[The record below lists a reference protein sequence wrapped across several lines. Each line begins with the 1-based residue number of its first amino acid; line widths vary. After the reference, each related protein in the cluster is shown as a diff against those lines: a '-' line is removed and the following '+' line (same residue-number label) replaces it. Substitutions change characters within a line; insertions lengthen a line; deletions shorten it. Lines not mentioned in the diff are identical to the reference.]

1 MTRRLRHWALLGAAG
16 AVALAAGLG
25 FALWDRTPPDASAL
39 LALSLP
45 DTNGT
50 SQSLG
55 QWRGKVLVVNYWA
68 TWCGPCR
75 EEMPEF
81 VRAQRDL
88 GPKGLQIVG
97 IAIDQ
102 KSGAICRRD
111 APTVP
116 SFHAN
121 GRSAHESGSKGSR
134 LRLLAEKFTQ
144 RGKRFQ
150 VIADDFQYR
159 QQRHGK
165 DGARH
170 SPGPSPKNQPNKND
184 QGIER

>member
-1 MTRRLRHWALLGAAG
+1 MTRRMRDWALLGAAG

-25 FALWDRTPPDASAL
+25 FALWNRTPPDASAL

-102 KSGAICRRD
+102 PAKVIEFAKDLGLNYPALIGSYD
-111 APTVP
+111 AVDIAKPLGNRLAALPFTVVLDRT
-116 SFHAN
+116 
-121 GRSAHESGSKGSR
+121 GQVAHTQLGPLKPEQ
-134 LRLLAEKFTQ
+134 LRTIVNALL
-144 RGKRFQ
+144 
-150 VIADDFQYR
+150 
-159 QQRHGK
+159 
-165 DGARH
+165 
-170 SPGPSPKNQPNKND
+170 
-184 QGIER
+184 

>member
-25 FALWDRTPPDASAL
+25 FALWNRTPPDASAL

-102 KSGAICRRD
+102 PAQVLEFAKELGLNYPALIGSYD
-111 APTVP
+111 AVDIAKPLGNRLAALPFTVVLDRT
-116 SFHAN
+116 
-121 GRSAHESGSKGSR
+121 GQVAHTQLGPLKAEQ
-134 LRLLAEKFTQ
+134 LRTIVNALL
-144 RGKRFQ
+144 
-150 VIADDFQYR
+150 
-159 QQRHGK
+159 
-165 DGARH
+165 
-170 SPGPSPKNQPNKND
+170 
-184 QGIER
+184 

>member
-16 AVALAAGLG
+16 AVAMALGLG

-45 DTNGT
+45 DTNGK

-102 KSGAICRRD
+102 PAKVIEFAKELGLNYPALIGSYD
-111 APTVP
+111 AVDIAKPLGNRLAALPFTVVLDRT
-116 SFHAN
+116 
-121 GRSAHESGSKGSR
+121 GQVAHTQFGPLKPEQ
-134 LRLLAEKFTQ
+134 LRTIVNALL
-144 RGKRFQ
+144 
-150 VIADDFQYR
+150 
-159 QQRHGK
+159 
-165 DGARH
+165 
-170 SPGPSPKNQPNKND
+170 
-184 QGIER
+184 